1 MVWIKHTDGL
11 VLTTRGNDTAN
22 GISLDGIKVAADTFH
37 ICLGTVGLV
46 LDRVAD
52 ALLRAGR
59 KVVDALGGDEAS
71 KERSDEEELHCD
83 KDVKL

>member
-11 VLTTRGNDTAN
+11 VLTTRGKDTAN
-22 GISLDGIKVAADTFH
+22 CISLDGIKVTADAFY
-37 ICLGTVGLV
+37 ICLGTACLV

-71 KERSDEEELHCD
+71 KEGSDEEELHCD
-83 KDVKL
+83 KNVKL